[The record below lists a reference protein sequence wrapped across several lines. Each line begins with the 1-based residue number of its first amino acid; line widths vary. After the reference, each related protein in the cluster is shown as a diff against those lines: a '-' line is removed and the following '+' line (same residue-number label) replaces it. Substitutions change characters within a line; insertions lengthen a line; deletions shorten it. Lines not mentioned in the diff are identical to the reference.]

1 VIVDDLDVVDVED
14 GFGRYGLKGSGG
26 HLNLPTLSPMR
37 ERVANGIS
45 REREVTERTRSSPD
59 LLCRSPSPA
68 KGRGF

>member
-1 VIVDDLDVVDVED
+1 
-14 GFGRYGLKGSGG
+14 
-26 HLNLPTLSPMR
+26 MR

-45 REREVTERTRSSPD
+45 REREVTERTRPSPD